1 MSPKRLRATVY
12 TDSFAVSG
20 VMFFVVKSKFLPRQ
34 QPDKMFRW
42 EYDYTE
48 IGDNQNEKGYTL
60 ANVEPG
66 PDDADEWTVGSS
78 SSISSGSR
86 SPVDSDS
93 LWEGE
98 TLASQSDNERSP
110 V

>member
-1 MSPKRLRATVY
+1 MA
-12 TDSFAVSG
+12 G
-20 VMFFVVKSKFLPRQ
+20 VIFFVVKSKFLPRQ

-48 IGDNQNEKGYTL
+48 IGEEPVEKGYYSL
-60 ANVEPG
+60 ANADPG
-66 PDDADEWTVGSS
+66 HEDVDEWTVGSS

-86 SPVDSDS
+86 SPVDNNS

-98 TLASQSDNERSP
+98 TLASHSDSERSP